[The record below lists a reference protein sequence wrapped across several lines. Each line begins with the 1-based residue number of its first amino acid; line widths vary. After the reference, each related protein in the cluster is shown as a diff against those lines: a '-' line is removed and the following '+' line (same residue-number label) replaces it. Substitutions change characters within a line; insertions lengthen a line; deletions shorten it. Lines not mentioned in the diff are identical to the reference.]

1 MPSLR
6 ELQQSI
12 QAYVLARGP
21 GAQTEVLASPSVS
34 AETRLEIY
42 ANAYRVRLQEA
53 LAGDF
58 PALWAMVGAERFAH
72 LAAAYTDAYPSGHFS
87 IRYFGQHLHAFLASS
102 EDFRNEPWVSEL
114 AALEWRLGEAFDAAH
129 APPLTA
135 ESLAELAPAAWAN
148 IRLAL
153 HPSVR
158 RLDLAWNV
166 AEIWQAVDR
175 HETPGTPLAY
185 PHPLAWLIWRQELK
199 TFFRSLEREEAWAL
213 DAVLN
218 GMRFGDL
225 CEGLCRWLP
234 EHEVAQRAAGFL
246 RRWINDQLVTAI
258 DTCPGLRPDH
268 APV

>member
-58 PALWAMVGAERFAH
+58 PALCAMVGAERFAH

-114 AALEWRLGEAFDAAH
+114 AAFEWRLGEAFDAAH

-158 RLDLAWNV
+158 RLDFGWNV
-166 AEIWQAVDR
+166 TEIWQAIDR
-175 HETPGTPLAY
+175 DETPGTPLAY

-218 GMRFGDL
+218 GTRFSEL

-246 RRWINDQLVTAI
+246 RRWINDRLVTAI
-258 DTCPGLRPDH
+258 DAGPG
-268 APV
+268 

>member
-12 QAYVLARGP
+12 QAYVLARKP
-21 GAQTEVLASPSVS
+21 GAQAEVLGSPSVS

-53 LAGDF
+53 LATDF
-58 PALWAMVGAERFAH
+58 PALRTMVGPVRFAC
-72 LAAAYTDAYPSGHFS
+72 LAAAYTDAHPSGHFS
-87 IRYFGQHLHAFLASS
+87 IRYFGQHLHAFLASF
-102 EDFRNEPWVSEL
+102 EDFRNEPWLSEL
-114 AALEWRLGEAFDAAH
+114 AAFEWRLGEAFDAAH

-135 ESLAELAPAAWAN
+135 ESLAGLAPAAWPN
-148 IRLAL
+148 IRLAP

-158 RLDLAWNV
+158 RLDFAWNV
-166 AEIWQAVDR
+166 TEIWQAIDR
-175 HETPGTPLAY
+175 DETPGTPLAY
-185 PHPLAWLIWRQELK
+185 PQPLGWLVWRQELK

-218 GMRFGDL
+218 GTRFSDL

-234 EHEVAQRAAGFL
+234 EHEVAQRAARFL
-246 RRWINDQLVTAI
+246 RRWINDGLVTAI
-258 DTCPGLRPDH
+258 DGGSG
-268 APV
+268 